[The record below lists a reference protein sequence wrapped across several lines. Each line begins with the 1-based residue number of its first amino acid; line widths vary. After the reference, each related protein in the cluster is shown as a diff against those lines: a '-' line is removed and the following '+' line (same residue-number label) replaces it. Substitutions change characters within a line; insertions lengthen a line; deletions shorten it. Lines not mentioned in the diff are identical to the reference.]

1 MLTETVAQYVV
12 VTSTIPTRQEKT
24 TMLSRRVDEHCE
36 DDEDLDIDTLLGKV
50 DALEKA
56 NKDLKKT
63 RDSLKKD
70 KLNLNELKKDLEHK
84 VEYLNGRIKKLDE
97 EKKALKHEIDS
108 VWTEMV
114 AYSLI
119 RGYPQKETVVR
130 TKRGSTNRGIFSILS
145 CVVD

>member
-1 MLTETVAQYVV
+1 M
-12 VTSTIPTRQEKT
+12 P
-24 TMLSRRVDEHCE
+24 SRHVDERCE
-36 DDEDLDIDTLLGKV
+36 DDKDHDIDTLLGKV

-70 KLNLNELKKDLEHK
+70 KLNLDQLKKDLEKK

-108 VWTEMV
+108 VWTEMA

-119 RGYPQKETVVR
+119 RGYPQKETVVQ
-130 TKRGSTNRGIFSILS
+130 TKRGSTNRGIFSI
-145 CVVD
+145 